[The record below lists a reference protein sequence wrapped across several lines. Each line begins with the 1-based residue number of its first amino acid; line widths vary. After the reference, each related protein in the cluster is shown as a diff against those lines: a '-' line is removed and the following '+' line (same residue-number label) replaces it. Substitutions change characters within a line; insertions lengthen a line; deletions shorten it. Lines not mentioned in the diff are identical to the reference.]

1 MPRPVDLPRVC
12 CRVQCA
18 IVRTAVGLA
27 LLKLAT
33 RPMIERAM
41 PTRVIAAL
49 HALFEVSLL
58 FSSCFGSCGC
68 SSVAPLAPEG
78 RIDSHMSLC
87 GMRQQEVPMAELRHA
102 RVPHGAVLP
111 CGAVQV
117 FRQKSRHATVLRYNR
132 GMQRCCDTTAA
143 CNGVVQRRA
152 VQDEE
157 STVRYAML
165 DKLSSLYLAT
175 SASAML
181 PPAYL
186 AFVALFAGEDDKQ
199 KCAKVRH

>member
-1 MPRPVDLPRVC
+1 M
-12 CRVQCA
+12 
-18 IVRTAVGLA
+18 RTAVGLA

-102 RVPHGAVLP
+102 RVPHGAALP

-117 FRQKSRHATVLRYNR
+117 FRQNSRHATVLQSNSS
-132 GMQRCCDTTAA
+132 MQRCSNTTAA

-199 KCAKVRH
+199 KGAKVHH

>member
-1 MPRPVDLPRVC
+1 
-12 CRVQCA
+12 
-18 IVRTAVGLA
+18 
-27 LLKLAT
+27 
-33 RPMIERAM
+33 
-41 PTRVIAAL
+41 
-49 HALFEVSLL
+49 
-58 FSSCFGSCGC
+58 
-68 SSVAPLAPEG
+68 
-78 RIDSHMSLC
+78 
-87 GMRQQEVPMAELRHA
+87 
-102 RVPHGAVLP
+102 
-111 CGAVQV
+111 
-117 FRQKSRHATVLRYNR
+117 
-132 GMQRCCDTTAA
+132 
-143 CNGVVQRRA
+143 